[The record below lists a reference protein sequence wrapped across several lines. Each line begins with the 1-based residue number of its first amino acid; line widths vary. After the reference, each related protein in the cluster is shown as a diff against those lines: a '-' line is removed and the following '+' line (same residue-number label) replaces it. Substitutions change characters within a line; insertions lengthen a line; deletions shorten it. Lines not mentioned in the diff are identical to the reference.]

1 MYINKINS
9 LLFILISVLL
19 LQTVNA
25 QTIKKNGKQKRIRHY
40 ALVLD
45 AGGGVATYT
54 SNIINQGEQIS
65 KQSTNP
71 DATIRVMWHPNH
83 RLRVGFETGYTNFYS
98 YALKN
103 GNNMGKVTL
112 SAMPILVVWSI
123 PIIKRVNLF
132 AGFGSYRLTTHLNYL
147 GKVNSSTYSLGSNI
161 SINYVQPITKK
172 IGLATEFKWT
182 NAFQT
187 KDNLVGLQVHIV
199 WKFLEY

>member
-1 MYINKINS
+1 MYINKIYC
-9 LLFILISVLL
+9 LLLILISVLL
-19 LQTVNA
+19 FQTVDA
-25 QTIKKNGKQKRIRHY
+25 QTIKKNGKPKRIRHY

-98 YALKN
+98 YAIKN
-103 GNNMGKVTL
+103 GNNIGKVTL

>member
-98 YALKN
+98 YAIKN
-103 GNNMGKVTL
+103 GNNIGKVTL

>member
-65 KQSTNP
+65 KHPTNP

-98 YALKN
+98 YAIKN
-103 GNNMGKVTL
+103 GNNIGKVTL

-132 AGFGSYRLTTHLNYL
+132 AGFGSYHLTTHLNYQ
-147 GKVNSSTYSLGSNI
+147 GKVNSSTYSLGSNLA
-161 SINYVQPITKK
+161 INYVQPITKK
-172 IGLATEFKWT
+172 LGISAELKWT

-187 KDNLVGLQVHIV
+187 KDNLVGLQAHLV